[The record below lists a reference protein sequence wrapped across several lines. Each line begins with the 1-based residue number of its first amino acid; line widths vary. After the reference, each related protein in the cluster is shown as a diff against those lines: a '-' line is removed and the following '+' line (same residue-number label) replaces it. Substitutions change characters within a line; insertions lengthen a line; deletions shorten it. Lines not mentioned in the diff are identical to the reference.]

1 MTYNYDTFNPFG
13 THPNYK
19 FSDVFE
25 SAAVFKE
32 ESDKTG
38 IPQKI
43 TDENMNLLFYL
54 LYARYGNS
62 TIASWDTNQFIY
74 KVFSIIFM
82 YGPTWET
89 RLEVQDKLRELSKT
103 NELFDGSENIVNHAT
118 NPSTAPGTN
127 AYEAL
132 PFIDNQTGG
141 KWKKGKVEG
150 YALLLDVLKADVT
163 KEFIDKFASLF
174 IKVLASDAPLY
185 YVTTP
190 EEQEILGI

>member
-1 MTYNYDTFNPFG
+1 MEYNAFNPFG
-13 THPNYK
+13 THYNYK
-19 FSDVFE
+19 FSDVFG
-25 SAAVFKE
+25 SAAEFKTK
-32 ESDKTG
+32 SDETG

-74 KVFSIIFM
+74 KVFSTVFM

-103 NELFDGSENIVNHAT
+103 NELFDGTENIVNHAT
-118 NPSTAPGTN
+118 NPSTPPGTD
-127 AYEAL
+127 YYQAL

-150 YALLLDVLKADVT
+150 YALLLDVLKTDVS
-163 KEFIDKFASLF
+163 KEFIDKFAPLF
-174 IKVLASDAPLY
+174 IKVVEPDAPLFY
-185 YVTTP
+185 ITTP
-190 EEQEILGI
+190 EEQEILDI

>member
-1 MTYNYDTFNPFG
+1 MINNTFNPFG
-13 THPNYK
+13 THYNLK
-19 FSDVFE
+19 FSDVFG
-25 SAAVFKE
+25 SAAEFKTK
-32 ESDKTG
+32 SDETG

-43 TDENMNLLFYL
+43 TDDNLNLLFYL

-74 KVFSIIFM
+74 KVFSTVFM

-103 NELFDGSENIVNHAT
+103 NELFDGTENIVNHAT
-118 NPSTAPGTN
+118 NPSTPPGTD
-127 AYEAL
+127 YYQAL

-150 YALLLDVLKADVT
+150 YALLLDVLKTDVS
-163 KEFIDKFASLF
+163 KEFIDKFAPLF
-174 IKVLASDAPLY
+174 IKVVEPDAPLFY
-185 YVTTP
+185 ITTP
-190 EEQEILGI
+190 EEQEILDI